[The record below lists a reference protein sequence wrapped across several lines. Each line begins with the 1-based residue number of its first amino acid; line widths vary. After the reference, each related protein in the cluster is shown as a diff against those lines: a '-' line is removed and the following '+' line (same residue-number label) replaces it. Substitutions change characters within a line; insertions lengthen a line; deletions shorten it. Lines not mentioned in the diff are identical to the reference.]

1 MGEILTLVALFE
13 VLSADSPYCYSD
25 VNVKPI
31 SVPTSQKKKKK
42 GCPGTPNFFFFQQ
55 DDTMRY
61 IVVAKPDSIEQL
73 AESKHQSK
81 TKQK

>member
-25 VNVKPI
+25 VNIKPI
-31 SVPTSQKKKKK
+31 SVPTSQKKKRMPWHPKL
-42 GCPGTPNFFFFQQ
+42 FFFQQ

>member
-31 SVPTSQKKKKK
+31 SVPTSQKKKKDALA
-42 GCPGTPNFFFFQQ
+42 PQTFFFQQ